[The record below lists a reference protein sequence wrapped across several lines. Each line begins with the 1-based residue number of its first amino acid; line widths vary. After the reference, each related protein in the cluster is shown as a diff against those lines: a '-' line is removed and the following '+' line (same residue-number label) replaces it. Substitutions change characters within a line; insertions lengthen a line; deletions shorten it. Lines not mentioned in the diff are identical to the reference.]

1 MYYASLNE
9 KLERERGKLERMIRE
24 AIDSGR
30 PVLVD
35 EEILRQSCKVDL
47 LVNEI
52 QEQERMEEDAGG
64 F

>member
-1 MYYASLNE
+1 MHRASLNE
-9 KLERERGKLERMIRE
+9 KLEKERGKLERMLRE

-47 LVNEI
+47 LVNKT
-52 QEQERMEEDAGG
+52 QEQERMEEEAGG